1 MLNAWRMSP
10 EKRTLA
16 QHYRANEVTVPISKK
31 VRHTARDHADLPEQ
45 KLDPVD
51 IYGTAG

>member
-16 QHYRANEVTVPISKK
+16 QHYRAEWGNCTISKK